1 MNNTEDGGYFAIKG
15 FVYQIDKTILEILDN
30 PNEEIFLERI
40 QDIDY
45 NATVIQVKYKE
56 TATYYPSS
64 IGIPVLKLLK
74 LYSEDTARSYNL
86 YCYFLNEK
94 EGKKILT
101 LQDLDTILGEYKSKY
116 TPQIKKAFLKNFSLC
131 FSKHFDEHLVE
142 ILKRLKTTYLLAS
155 DDEAIIVHALILDHL
170 LKKITQNDGAN
181 KDSRKTSKNEIDK
194 IIVNNKKVIF
204 HSSYKEFLGDKK
216 YYELIKKNHFSWK
229 NISDFER
236 FILVELHGSESVLEI
251 KETIIQIKNKFYC
264 KTNRIIKSGAPYIY
278 LKNCKPKVLK
288 KVKSDLFEEG
298 NIFRDGHDYLDSSF
312 SFKHLLIPS
321 TKENDISLKFLNNE
335 RQFKNTLSIK
345 MGKTRELYQFYITS
359 PINFNLDIKET
370 SIQVES
376 ISEINNM
383 F

>member
-1 MNNTEDGGYFAIKG
+1 MIKTEDGGYFAIKG
-15 FVYQIDKTILEILDN
+15 FVYQIDKTILEILNN
-30 PNEEIFLERI
+30 PDSEVFLERI

-45 NATVIQVKYKE
+45 DLTVIQVKYKE
-56 TATYYPSS
+56 SVKYYPS
-64 IGIPVLKLLK
+64 GIKTPVIKLLEIF
-74 LYSEDTARSYNL
+74 SEDTTKFCKL
-86 YCYFLNEK
+86 YCYFLNED
-94 EGKKILT
+94 EGEKTLT
-101 LQDLDTILGEYKSKY
+101 LDDLNIILGESEAEYSD
-116 TPQIKKAFLKNFSLC
+116 QIKESFLENFSLY
-131 FSKHFDEHLVE
+131 FSKYFNDHFIE
-142 ILKRLKTTYLLAS
+142 ILTRLKTTYSLSS
-155 DDEAIIVHALILDHL
+155 DEEAIIIHAIILDHL
-170 LKKITQNDGAN
+170 LKKITFNDSEN
-181 KDSRKTSKNEIDK
+181 RENRKTSKTEIDT
-194 IIVNNKKVIF
+194 IIENNKKVIF
-204 HSSYKEFLGDKK
+204 HSTYREFLGDKK

-236 FILVELHGSESVLEI
+236 FILIELNGSESVLEI
-251 KETIIQIKNKFYC
+251 KDTLIQIKNKFYC

-312 SFKHLLIPS
+312 SSKHLLIPS

-376 ISEINNM
+376 ISEISNL